1 MSEILLTRKE
11 VERRVGLSCTSIY
24 AGIAAGTFPK
34 PVKVGKRSLWV
45 ETEIDQWIADRIAE
59 RDVGQN
65 MGRPKAA

>member
-1 MSEILLTRKE
+1 MSEVLLQRHE
-11 VERRVGLSCTSIY
+11 VERRVGLGCTSIY

-45 ETEIDQWIADRIAE
+45 ETEIDAWIAERIAE
-59 RDVGQN
+59 RDMGQN

>member
-11 VERRVGLSCTSIY
+11 VERRVGLGCTSIY